1 MVKKSKN
8 KLVSIIIRG
17 KNESRWLKILLK
29 ELKKQTYKKYEIIF
43 CNNNSDD
50 NTKDILKSFY
60 INFIISLYT
69 S

>member
-1 MVKKSKN
+1 MVNKSKN

-17 KNESRWLKILLK
+17 KNESRWLRIVLK

-50 NTKDILKSFY
+50 NTHIY
-60 INFIISLYT
+60 
-69 S
+69 